1 MGNNTVKSASP
12 HNAAEQL
19 QTAAIQLRSA
29 YKIMEAAGLPKAD
42 CSLVLWHE
50 AKIWSLVGD
59 MVTKEA
65 S

>member
-19 QTAAIQLRSA
+19 QTAAIQLRRA
-29 YKIMEAAGLPKAD
+29 FKIMEAAGIAKED
-42 CSLVLWHE
+42 CNLVLWHE
-50 AKIWSLVGD
+50 AKIWQLVGD